1 LWPPPT
7 LSSGATSPAPLLKA
21 PSGGGDQ
28 RRERRK
34 ISIPELYLSDVRKAK
49 EVGEKMPAHISVMLD
64 RCIALLTPAI
74 EKTSS
79 PIVVDATL
87 GLGGHTEALLRK
99 HSSLTVIG
107 IDRDPEAIA
116 IASARLSEFGT
127 RFVAV
132 HAVYDQIENVI
143 ASQGHSKVNGIL
155 FDLGISSMQVDENQ
169 RGFSYSKDAPLDMR
183 MDRTQGE
190 SAADLINHGSR
201 ENLIMILRKFGE
213 EKFAPRIVD
222 AIIRQRAIAPMNST
236 VQLAELVKENIP
248 AATRRTGGNPAK
260 RTFQALRIAVNDEL
274 GALTR
279 AIPDSMDALM
289 VGGRLVVM
297 SFQSLEDRIVK
308 EFFVKAATSTSPR
321 ELPVELPQFA
331 AKFSLLV
338 KNSETPTENELLENP
353 RSQSVR
359 LRAIERI
366 AA

>member
-1 LWPPPT
+1 
-7 LSSGATSPAPLLKA
+7 
-21 PSGGGDQ
+21 
-28 RRERRK
+28 
-34 ISIPELYLSDVRKAK
+34 
-49 EVGEKMPAHISVMLD
+49 MPVHVSVMLD

-74 EKTSS
+74 EKSS
-79 PIVVDATL
+79 APVVIDATL
-87 GLGGHTEALLRK
+87 GLGGHSEALLRR
-99 HSSLTVIG
+99 HSDLTIIG

-116 IASARLSEFGT
+116 VASVRLAEFGN
-127 RFVAV
+127 RVRPV
-132 HAVYDQIENVI
+132 HAVYDEIDNVI
-143 ASQGHSKVNGIL
+143 SSQGYKKVNGIL
-155 FDLGISSMQVDENQ
+155 FDLGVSSMQIDENA
-169 RGFSYSKDAPLDMR
+169 RGFSYSQDAPLDMR
-183 MDRTQGE
+183 MDRSQGQ
-190 SAADLINHGSR
+190 SAGDLINHETR
-201 ENLIMILRKFGE
+201 ENLIAILRKFGE

-222 AIIRQRAIAPMNST
+222 AILRQRAIAPMNST
-236 VQLAELVKENIP
+236 IQLAELVKENIP

-308 EFFVKAATSTSPR
+308 EFFVKASTSTSPR

-331 AKFSLLV
+331 AKFSLIV
-338 KNSETPTENELLENP
+338 KSSETPTENELLENP